1 MTRATTIR
9 DDTTARHVAKYTN
22 RNPLHRL
29 ALGRFLDHMAEQL
42 RELAP
47 RTVLEFG
54 CGEGLLLQALEER
67 GVQLADYT
75 GIDLRADAI
84 AAARALHPGH
94 RFEHADLF
102 EWHGIPGG
110 YDLVVASQVLEHL
123 PEPGPALERLAALA
137 GDRLLLTVPHEPWF
151 RLLNLLRGRD
161 LARLGNHPEHVNL
174 WSASSFRTFVEDHAE
189 HVRSRAIFPFTVVV
203 ARPRKG

>member
-1 MTRATTIR
+1 VTRATTIR
-9 DDTTARHVAKYTN
+9 DDTTARHVAKYAN

-29 ALGRFLDHMAEQL
+29 ALGRFLDHMAAEL

-67 GVQLADYT
+67 GVHLSNYT

-84 AAARALHPGH
+84 DDARALHPRH

-102 EWHGIPGG
+102 EWPGIPGG

-123 PEPGPALERLAALA
+123 PEPAPALERLAALA
-137 GDRLLLTVPHEPWF
+137 GGRLLLSVPDEPWF

-174 WSASSFRTFVEDHAE
+174 WSASAFRAFVEGLVQPE
-189 HVRSRAIFPFTVVV
+189 RTRVVFPFTVVV
-203 ARPRKG
+203 AHPRER